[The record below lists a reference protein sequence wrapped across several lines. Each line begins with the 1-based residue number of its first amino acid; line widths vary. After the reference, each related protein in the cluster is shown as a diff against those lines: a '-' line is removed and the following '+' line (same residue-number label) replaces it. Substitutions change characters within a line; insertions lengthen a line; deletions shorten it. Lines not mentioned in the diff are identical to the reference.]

1 MGVEACR
8 AYGLGCGSF
17 VASPL
22 DAEDLKES
30 MSLSSAFAL
39 PIAQNRASS
48 FEHRL
53 YVCLGASL
61 VG

>member
-17 VASPL
+17 VPRPL

-39 PIAQNRASS
+39 QPPRTARPASS
-48 FEHRL
+48 TGFMFAYGLHW
-53 YVCLGASL
+53 
-61 VG
+61 